1 MILKHSITIQTEDKA
16 MSVRKYKSNPVELL
30 EKGKEIMSHSDGSK
44 FYRKV
49 AAVNLV
55 LSGTP
60 AANVAAANG
69 LCRATVSG
77 WVKKVDEQGF
87 DALWEVPR
95 KGRISKLSQEQYCEL
110 ESIIQQDPHKFGYNL
125 WDGNTLG
132 DLILKKYGVSFK
144 IRHCQTI
151 FHKLGFSRVRP
162 QTFPS
167 KNEEHSVER
176 EAFKKKWL
184 KSEPTRI

>member
-1 MILKHSITIQTEDKA
+1 MSI
-16 MSVRKYKSNPVELL
+16 RKYKSDTAKLL
-30 EKGKEIMSHSDGSK
+30 EIGKKIMSHSDGSK

-55 LSGTP
+55 LSGTS
-60 AANVAAANG
+60 AANVAEAHG

-95 KGRISKLSQEQYCEL
+95 RGRVGRLTHEQYCEL
-110 ESIIQQDPHKFGYNL
+110 ETILQQDPRKFGYNV
-125 WDGNTLG
+125 WDGNSLG
-132 DLILKKYGVSFK
+132 DLILKEYGVSFK
-144 IRHCQTI
+144 IRHCQRI
-151 FHKLGFSRVRP
+151 FHKLGFSKIRP

-167 KNEEHSVER
+167 KNEEHTEER
-176 EAFKKKWL
+176 EFFKKKWQ
-184 KSEPTRI
+184 KSVKTRT